1 MMRGAAHGKGDLAPQ
16 GARALVPTQRP
27 HPSPAGQ
34 FVHFA
39 GVGIVSTV
47 SYAFL
52 FALFY
57 GTLGG
62 LGADVIALGLCALG
76 NLIANRRYTFG
87 DSGPAGRRHY
97 YLSGLALAL
106 LPLVSTLGALV
117 GTSAAGIAS
126 LPALIVILTAVNLL
140 STVVRFYVLRAAS
153 ATKGR
158 AQ

>member
-1 MMRGAAHGKGDLAPQ
+1 M
-16 GARALVPTQRP
+16 
-27 HPSPAGQ
+27 
-34 FVHFA
+34 
-39 GVGIVSTV
+39 STV
-47 SYAFL
+47 SFAFL
-52 FALFY
+52 FALLY

-87 DSGPAGRRHY
+87 EAAPRAAGTTIW
-97 YLSGLALAL
+97 SGLVLAL
-106 LPLVSTLGALV
+106 LPLASTLGALV

-140 STVVRFYVLRAAS
+140 STVVRFYALRAS